1 MTWGPPKWIA
11 RSEDGTL
18 WHLVSARG
26 RRLGIVL
33 QIGGK
38 WRAAKVC
45 QPKFRDFTS
54 IRDAAAYALT
64 SLHCEDCIP
73 NAWRQN

>member
-11 RSEDGTL
+11 RSGDGAL
-18 WHLVSARG
+18 WHLVSAKG

-33 QIGGK
+33 KIEDK

-45 QPKFRDFTS
+45 QPKFREFRS
-54 IRDAAAYALT
+54 MREAASYALS
-64 SLHCEDCIP
+64 SLHCKDCIP
-73 NAWRQN
+73 NAWRSN